1 MHRILQFGHDAASLD
16 IVGID
21 QQRLPHAQPRVA
33 IIALGKK
40 KACAW
45 AALHFSLKCRYAGR
59 PQCPAAIA
67 RPMAAATGANI
78 FMWIFPPPFTV
89 KSY

>member
-21 QQRLPHAQPRVA
+21 QQRLPHAQPRIA

-40 KACAW
+40 G
-45 AALHFSLKCRYAGR
+45 LRLGR
-59 PQCPAAIA
+59 TAFLLEMPIRRQAQCPAAIA

-78 FMWIFPPPFTV
+78 FMWIFPSPFTV
-89 KSY
+89 NSY